1 VNKRLVLAGV
11 AAAAMTAAMTALAG
25 EHLAAPGPAIK
36 RVANLPDGAPA
47 FDVFDSLGHRISRV
61 ECIWNGWFAS
71 DALANRLLAST
82 AVMAAVLAKD
92 GRIALE
98 DLGPAVFDCV
108 VVRVEAAR

>member
-1 VNKRLVLAGV
+1 
-11 AAAAMTAAMTALAG
+11 MTAAMTALAAG
-25 EHLAAPGPAIK
+25 QVAAPGPAIK

-47 FDVFDSLGHRISRV
+47 FDVFGSLGQRISRV
-61 ECIWNGWFAS
+61 ECIWNGWFDS

-82 AVMAAVLAKD
+82 AVMAAVIAKD

-108 VVRVEAAR
+108 VVRVEPAR